1 MSSATKAAPKRATIY
16 FRPDL
21 HKALR
26 LKALETDATI
36 SDVVN
41 EAVTL
46 ALQEDLEDL
55 EAMRA
60 CEGEQ
65 TMTLESMLKELRRHG
80 KL

>member
-1 MSSATKAAPKRATIY
+1 MCSSATKAPKRATIY

-26 LKALETDATI
+26 LKALETDSTI

-41 EAVTL
+41 DAVTL
-46 ALQEDLEDL
+46 ALREDLDDL
-55 EAMRA
+55 EAMRV
-60 CEGEQ
+60 CESEP

>member
-1 MSSATKAAPKRATIY
+1 MSPAATVAPKRATIY

-55 EAMRA
+55 QAMRA
-60 CEGEQ
+60 CEGEPA
-65 TMTLESMLKELRRHG
+65 MTLEAMLKELRRHG

>member
-1 MSSATKAAPKRATIY
+1 MSSATTTAPKRATIY

-41 EAVTL
+41 EAVAL

-55 EAMRA
+55 QAISERK
-60 CEGEQ
+60 GEP
-65 TMTLESMLKELRRHG
+65 TMTLEAMLKELRRHG

>member
-1 MSSATKAAPKRATIY
+1 MSPAATVAPKRATIY

-55 EAMRA
+55 QAITDHKNEP
-60 CEGEQ
+60 
-65 TMTLESMLKELRRHG
+65 TLTLEAMLKELRRHG

>member
-1 MSSATKAAPKRATIY
+1 MCPVTAVAPKRATIY
-16 FRPDL
+16 FRPEL

-26 LKALETDATI
+26 LKAVETDSSI

-46 ALQEDLEDL
+46 ALREDMEDLD
-55 EAMRA
+55 AMRA
-60 CEGEQ
+60 CEGEP
-65 TMTLESMLKELRRHG
+65 TMTLEAMLKELRRHG

>member
-1 MSSATKAAPKRATIY
+1 MSPAATTAPKRATIY

-26 LKALETDATI
+26 LKALETDSTI

-55 EAMRA
+55 EAMRVR
-60 CEGEQ
+60 ESEPS
-65 TMTLESMLKELRRHG
+65 MTLESMLKELRRHG